1 MSTEENH
8 ETIISPEVKE
18 YFRSLRLY
26 PYTLVLTTFFA
37 LISYVVT
44 GKLDIPAAIWV
55 GVFIHG
61 VICLFAISRAYI
73 KVRGFLMR
81 QFAQKENFSY
91 IKRGDINSVG
101 GFFFEKET
109 KSKISD
115 VASGSRNEL
124 PMRVFLLYSTDSGVG
139 STVFE
144 CTFPHPV
151 PQINLQGLKPF
162 YSSKNNKGT
171 ALVGIEFMR
180 FVTKFNNSKQ
190 LTFEGDF
197 NSNFSV
203 WVKKEFEQEA
213 FEIFTPEFMEL
224 LLETS
229 ASFGLKFFG
238 NKVYL
243 IVPKFFDRKWE
254 LDSWFLIFCRIC
266 DYLNPKVNEVAGY
279 VKAMEEV
286 VSRKND

>member
-1 MSTEENH
+1 MIN
-8 ETIISPEVKE
+8 
-18 YFRSLRLY
+18 FF
-26 PYTLVLTTFFA
+26 TFH
-37 LISYVVT
+37 L
-44 GKLDIPAAIWV
+44 
-55 GVFIHG
+55 
-61 VICLFAISRAYI
+61 
-73 KVRGFLMR
+73 
-81 QFAQKENFSY
+81 
-91 IKRGDINSVG
+91 
-101 GFFFEKET
+101 
-109 KSKISD
+109 
-115 VASGSRNEL
+115 
-124 PMRVFLLYSTDSGVG
+124 
-139 STVFE
+139 
-144 CTFPHPV
+144 
-151 PQINLQGLKPF
+151 
-162 YSSKNNKGT
+162 
-171 ALVGIEFMR
+171 
-180 FVTKFNNSKQ
+180 
-190 LTFEGDF
+190 
-197 NSNFSV
+197 NFSV